1 MLTYTNIQGFKSLG
15 STSLVL
21 SPLTILTG
29 TNSSGKSSV
38 LQALMLLI
46 KHSASVNQYSMEDM
60 IRFLADFSAIRNK
73 KTNAKSIVIN
83 VQDTKGDSHS
93 LTLNAENLDV
103 DSKLG
108 YQYEPR
114 VVGSEPE
121 LLYLNANRLGAQEV
135 VPVSER
141 RIGVAGEHL
150 FSTFDK
156 MKNLPLPE
164 YLVKANESTTL
175 SYQLSYWLK
184 LITGITSELATEK
197 VGDQVKVAFILKEL
211 EGNVSPLNLGAGMSY
226 IAKVLIIC
234 LMAKKG
240 DLIFLENPEIQL
252 HPKAQAHL
260 AIFLTFMASKGIQI
274 IVETHCEHLINKLA
288 YLVYEGD
295 ISSEEVILHYKADV
309 DKDFVSIKINEDGKF
324 TNLNGDVTGFP
335 LGFFDATLDDLM
347 QMR

>member
-1 MLTYTNIQGFKSLG
+1 GFKSLG
-15 STSLVL
+15 ATTLLL

-46 KHSASVNQYSMEDM
+46 KHSASVNQYSMEEV
-60 IRFLADFSAIRNK
+60 IRFLADFSVIRNK
-73 KTNAKSIVIN
+73 KINAKSIIITA
-83 VQDTKGDSHS
+83 QDVENNTHS
-93 LTLNAENLDV
+93 LTLNAENTDI
-103 DSKLG
+103 DSRLG

-121 LLYLNANRLGAQEV
+121 LLYLNANRLGAQEM
-135 VPVSER
+135 VPFSER
-141 RIGVAGEHL
+141 RVGGAGEYL

-156 MKNLPLPE
+156 MKHLPVPD
-164 YLVKANESTTL
+164 YLVKASESTTL
-175 SYQLSYWLK
+175 AYQVSYWLK
-184 LITGITSELATEK
+184 LITGTTSELVTEK
-197 VGDQVKVAFILKEL
+197 VGDQVKVAFTLKEL
-211 EGNVSPLNLGAGMSY
+211 EGSVSPLNLGAGMSY

-240 DLIFLENPEIQL
+240 DLILLENPEIQL

-260 AIFLTFMASKGIQI
+260 AIFLAFIASKGIQI

-288 YLVYEGD
+288 YLVYED
-295 ISSEEVILHYKADV
+295 EISTENVVLHYKPEV
-309 DKDFVSIKINEDGKF
+309 DENFISLRINENGKF
-324 TNLNGDVTGFP
+324 TDLNGEVTGFP

>member
-1 MLTYTNIQGFKSLG
+1 MLKNINVQGFKSLG
-15 STSLVL
+15 ETTLLL

-46 KHSASVNQYSMEDM
+46 KHSASVNQYSMEEV
-60 IRFLADFSAIRNK
+60 IRFLADFSVIRNK
-73 KTNAKSIVIN
+73 KINAKSIIITA
-83 VQDTKGDSHS
+83 QDVENNTHS
-93 LTLNAENLDV
+93 LTLNAENTDI
-103 DSKLG
+103 DSRLG

-121 LLYLNANRLGAQEV
+121 LLYLNANRLGAQEM
-135 VPVSER
+135 VPFSER
-141 RIGVAGEHL
+141 RVGGAGEYL

-156 MKNLPLPE
+156 MKHLPVPD
-164 YLVKANESTTL
+164 YLVKASESTTL
-175 SYQLSYWLK
+175 AYQVSYWLK
-184 LITGITSELATEK
+184 LITGTTSELVTEK
-197 VGDQVKVAFILKEL
+197 VGDQVKVAFTLKEL
-211 EGNVSPLNLGAGMSY
+211 EGSVSPLNLGAGMSY

-240 DLIFLENPEIQL
+240 DLILLENPEIQL

-260 AIFLTFMASKGIQI
+260 AIFLAFIASKGIQI

-288 YLVYEGD
+288 YLVYED
-295 ISSEEVILHYKADV
+295 EISTENVVLHYKPEV
-309 DKDFVSIKINEDGKF
+309 DENFISLRINENGKF
-324 TNLNGDVTGFP
+324 TDLNGEVTGFP
-335 LGFFDATLDDLM
+335 LGFFDATLDNLM

>member
-1 MLTYTNIQGFKSLG
+1 MLTHINIHGFKSLD

-29 TNSSGKSSV
+29 KNSSGKSSV

-46 KHSASVNQYSMEDM
+46 KHSASVNQYSMEDI
-60 IRFLADFSAIRNK
+60 IRFLADFSVIRNK
-73 KTNAKSIVIN
+73 KINAKSIVISA
-83 VQDTKGDSHS
+83 QDIENNNHT
-93 LTLNAENLDV
+93 LTLNAENTDI
-103 DSKLG
+103 DSRLG

-121 LLYLNANRLGAQEV
+121 LLYLNANRLGAQEM

-141 RIGVAGEHL
+141 RVGGAGEYL

-156 MKNLPLPE
+156 MKHLPVPD
-164 YLVKANESTTL
+164 YLVKASESTTL
-175 SYQLSYWLK
+175 AYQLSYWLK
-184 LITGITSELATEK
+184 LITGTTSELVTEK
-197 VGDQVKVAFILKEL
+197 VGDQVKVAFTLREL

-240 DLIFLENPEIQL
+240 DLILLENPEIQL

-260 AIFLTFMASKGIQI
+260 AIFLAFIASRGIQV

-288 YLVYEGD
+288 YLVYED
-295 ISSEEVILHYKADV
+295 EISSEDVILHYKPDV
-309 DKDFVSIKINEDGKF
+309 DENFISIKISENGKF
-324 TNLNGDVTGFP
+324 TDSNGNVTGFP

>member
-1 MLTYTNIQGFKSLG
+1 MLTQINIQGFKSLD
-15 STSLVL
+15 SESLVL

-46 KHSASVNQYSMEDM
+46 KYSASVNQYSMEDV
-60 IRFLADFSAIRNK
+60 IRFLADFSVIRNK
-73 KTNAKSIVIN
+73 KINAKSIIISA
-83 VQDTKGDSHS
+83 QDTLGQVHT
-93 LTLNAENLDV
+93 LTLNAENSDI
-103 DSKLG
+103 DSQLG

-114 VVGSEPE
+114 AVGSEPE
-121 LLYLNANRLGAQEV
+121 LLYLNANRLGAQEM

-141 RIGVAGEHL
+141 RVGGAGEHL
-150 FSTFDK
+150 FSTFNK
-156 MKNLPLPE
+156 MKHLPVPE
-164 YLVKANESTTL
+164 YMVKASESTTL
-175 SYQLSYWLK
+175 AYQLSYWLK
-184 LITGITSELATEK
+184 LITGTTSELVTEK
-197 VGDQVKVAFILKEL
+197 VGDQVKVAFTLKEL

-260 AIFLTFMASKGIQI
+260 AIFLAFIATKGIQI

-288 YLVYEGD
+288 YLVYED
-295 ISSEEVILHYKADV
+295 EISSENVVLHYKPEV
-309 DKDFVSIKINEDGKF
+309 DKKFISMRINESGKF
-324 TNLNGDVTGFP
+324 TDLNGEVTGFP

>member
-1 MLTYTNIQGFKSLG
+1 MLTQIDIQGFKSLD
-15 STSLVL
+15 SASLAL

-46 KHSASVNQYSMEDM
+46 KHSASVNQYSMEDV
-60 IRFLADFSAIRNK
+60 IRFLADFSVIRNK
-73 KTNAKSIVIN
+73 KINAKFIKIN
-83 VQDTKGDSHS
+83 VQDSEGRSHS
-93 LTLNAENLDV
+93 LTLSAENTDK
-103 DSKLG
+103 DSRLG

-114 VVGSEPE
+114 IVGNEPE
-121 LLYLNANRLGAQEV
+121 LLYLNANRLGAQEM

-141 RIGVAGEHL
+141 RVGGAGEYL

-156 MKNLPLPE
+156 MKHLPVPE
-164 YLVKANESTTL
+164 YLVKASESTTL
-175 SYQLSYWLK
+175 AYQLSYWLK
-184 LITGITSELATEK
+184 LITGTTSELVTEK
-197 VGDQVKVAFILKEL
+197 VGDQVKVAFTLKEL
-211 EGNVSPLNLGAGMSY
+211 EGSVSPLNLGAGMSY

-260 AIFLTFMASKGIQI
+260 AIFLTFIASKGIQI

-288 YLVYEGD
+288 YLVYEDD
-295 ISSEEVILHYKADV
+295 ISPEKVILHYKPEV
-309 DKDFVSIKINEDGKF
+309 DENFVSIKINENGKF
-324 TNLNGDVTGFP
+324 TDLNGDVTGFP

>member
-1 MLTYTNIQGFKSLG
+1 MLTHIDIHGFKSLD

-46 KHSASVNQYSMEDM
+46 KHSASVNQYSMEDV
-60 IRFLADFSAIRNK
+60 IRFLADFSIIRNK
-73 KTNAKSIVIN
+73 KINAKSIIIN
-83 VQDTKGDSHS
+83 VKDSEGLLHTI
-93 LTLNAENLDV
+93 TLNADNTEI
-103 DSKLG
+103 DSQLA

-114 VVGSEPE
+114 VVGNEPE
-121 LLYLNANRLGAQEV
+121 LLYLNANRLGAQEM

-141 RIGVAGEHL
+141 RVGGAGEYL

-156 MKNLPLPE
+156 MKHLPVPD
-164 YLVKANESTTL
+164 YLVKVSESTTMA
-175 SYQLSYWLK
+175 YQLSYWLK
-184 LITGITSELATEK
+184 LITGTTSELVTEK
-197 VGDQVKVAFILKEL
+197 IGDQVKVAFTLKEL

-260 AIFLTFMASKGIQI
+260 AFFLTFIASKGIQI

-288 YLVYEGD
+288 YLVYED
-295 ISSEEVILHYKADV
+295 EISSENVILHYKPEV
-309 DKDFVSIKINEDGKF
+309 HEKFISIKINESGKF

-347 QMR
+347 KMR

>member
-1 MLTYTNIQGFKSLG
+1 MLTHINIQGFKSLD
-15 STSLVL
+15 SASLEL

-29 TNSSGKSSV
+29 INSSGKSSV

-46 KHSASVNQYSMEDM
+46 KNSASVNQYSMEDV
-60 IRFLADFSAIRNK
+60 IRFLSDFSVIRNK
-73 KTNAKSIVIN
+73 KINAKSVT
-83 VQDTKGDSHS
+83 VEVRDTTEHSHI
-93 LTLNAENLDV
+93 LTLNAENTYI
-103 DSKLG
+103 DSQLG

-114 VVGSEPE
+114 VVGNEPE
-121 LLYLNANRLGAQEV
+121 LLYLNANRLGAQEM
-135 VPVSER
+135 VPLSER
-141 RIGVAGEHL
+141 RVGGAGEYL

-156 MKNLPLPE
+156 MKHLPVPE

-175 SYQLSYWLK
+175 AYQLSYWLK
-184 LITGITSELATEK
+184 LITGTTSELVTEK
-197 VGDQVKVAFILKEL
+197 IGDQVKVAFALKEL
-211 EGNVSPLNLGAGMSY
+211 KGNVSPLNLGAGMSY

-260 AIFLTFMASKGIQI
+260 AVFLAFIASKGIQI

-288 YLVYEGD
+288 YLVYEDD
-295 ISSEEVILHYKADV
+295 ISSDKVVLHYKPGV
-309 DKDFVSIKINEDGKF
+309 NENFVSIKINESGKF
-324 TNLNGDVTGFP
+324 TDLNGNVTGFP

>member
-1 MLTYTNIQGFKSLG
+1 MLKNINVQGFKSLG
-15 STSLVL
+15 ATTLLL

-46 KHSASVNQYSMEDM
+46 KHSASVNQYSMEEV
-60 IRFLADFSAIRNK
+60 IRFLADFSVIRNK
-73 KTNAKSIVIN
+73 KINAKSIIITA
-83 VQDTKGDSHS
+83 QDVENNTHS
-93 LTLNAENLDV
+93 LTLNAENTDI
-103 DSKLG
+103 DSRLG

-121 LLYLNANRLGAQEV
+121 LLYLNANRLGAQEM
-135 VPVSER
+135 VPFSER
-141 RIGVAGEHL
+141 RVGGAGEYL

-156 MKNLPLPE
+156 MKHLPVPD
-164 YLVKANESTTL
+164 YLVKASESTTL
-175 SYQLSYWLK
+175 AYQVSYWLK
-184 LITGITSELATEK
+184 LITGTTSELVTEK
-197 VGDQVKVAFILKEL
+197 VGDQVKVAFTLKEL
-211 EGNVSPLNLGAGMSY
+211 EGSVSPLNLGAGMSY

-240 DLIFLENPEIQL
+240 DLILLKNPEIQL

-260 AIFLTFMASKGIQI
+260 AIFLAFIASKGIQI

-288 YLVYEGD
+288 YLVYED
-295 ISSEEVILHYKADV
+295 EISTENVVLHYKPEV
-309 DKDFVSIKINEDGKF
+309 DENFISLRINENGKF
-324 TNLNGDVTGFP
+324 TDLNGEVTGFP

>member
-1 MLTYTNIQGFKSLG
+1 
-15 STSLVL
+15 
-21 SPLTILTG
+21 
-29 TNSSGKSSV
+29 
-38 LQALMLLI
+38 
-46 KHSASVNQYSMEDM
+46 MEDLL
-60 IRFLADFSAIRNK
+60 RFLADFSVIRNK
-73 KTNAKSIVIN
+73 KINAKSININ
-83 VQDTKGDSHS
+83 VEDTEGHSHK
-93 LTLNAENLDV
+93 LTLNAE
-103 DSKLG
+103 DSEIDSRLG

-121 LLYLNANRLGAQEV
+121 LLYLNANRLGAQEM

-141 RIGVAGEHL
+141 RVGGAGEYL

-156 MKNLPLPE
+156 MKHLPVPG
-164 YLVKANESTTL
+164 YLVKASESSTL
-175 SYQLSYWLK
+175 AYQLSYWLK
-184 LITGITSELATEK
+184 LITGTTSELVTEK
-197 VGDQVKVAFILKEL
+197 MGDQVKVAFTLKEL

-240 DLIFLENPEIQL
+240 DLILLENPEIQL

-260 AIFLTFMASKGIQI
+260 AVFLTFIASKGIQI

-288 YLVYEGD
+288 YLVYED
-295 ISSEEVILHYKADV
+295 EISSENVVLHYKPEV
-309 DKDFVSIKINEDGKF
+309 DEKFISMKINDNGKF
-324 TNLNGDVTGFP
+324 TDLNGEVTGFP

>member
-1 MLTYTNIQGFKSLG
+1 MLTHISIKGFKSLG
-15 STSLVL
+15 STNLVL
-21 SPLTILTG
+21 APLTILTG

-46 KHSASVNQYSMEDM
+46 KYSASVNQYSMEDVT
-60 IRFLADFSAIRNK
+60 RFLADFSVIRNK
-73 KTNAKSIVIN
+73 KINAKAISIDVH
-83 VQDTKGDSHS
+83 DSEKNPHTLS
-93 LTLNAENLDV
+93 LNAEGIDII
-103 DSKLG
+103 SRLG

-114 VVGSEPE
+114 VIGNEPE
-121 LLYLNANRLGAQEV
+121 LLYLNANRLGAQEL

-141 RIGVAGEHL
+141 RVGGAGEYL

-156 MKNLPLPE
+156 MKHLPVPD
-164 YLVKANESTTL
+164 YLVKASESTTL
-175 SYQLSYWLK
+175 AYQLSYWLK
-184 LITGITSELATEK
+184 LITGTTSELVTEK
-197 VGDQVKVAFILKEL
+197 VGDQVKVAFTIKEL

-226 IAKVLIIC
+226 IAKVLLLC

-240 DLIFLENPEIQL
+240 DLILLENPEIQL

-260 AIFLTFMASKGIQI
+260 AVFLAFIASKGIQV

-288 YLVYEGD
+288 FLVYED
-295 ISSEEVILHYKADV
+295 EIQEEEVVLHYKPEV
-309 DKDFVSIKINEDGKF
+309 DEDFISLKINENGKF
-324 TNLNGDVTGFP
+324 TDLNGKVTGFP